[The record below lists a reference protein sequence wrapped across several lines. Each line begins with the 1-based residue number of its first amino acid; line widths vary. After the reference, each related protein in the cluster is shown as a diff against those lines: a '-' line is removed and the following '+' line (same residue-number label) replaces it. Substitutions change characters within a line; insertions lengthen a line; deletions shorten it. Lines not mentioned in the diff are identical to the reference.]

1 MKNNKDSGAFLILAG
16 ILILSVFTYISAKSM
31 LPNNSSS
38 SFFSK
43 DNNELNANI
52 DDIKIRNKKLVINTS
67 DDVYVCVKQTKTKPN
82 KNSLCWKKVENNEI
96 EISIYI
102 GKIYYIWIMDNE
114 NNISNYIQYNT
125 NINELVYE

>member
-43 DNNELNANI
+43 DNNELKANI